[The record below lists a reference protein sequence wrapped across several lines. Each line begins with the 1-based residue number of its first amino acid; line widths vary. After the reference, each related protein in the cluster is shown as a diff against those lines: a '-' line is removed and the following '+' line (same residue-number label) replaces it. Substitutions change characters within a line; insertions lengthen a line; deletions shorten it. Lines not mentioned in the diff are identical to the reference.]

1 MAFTDH
7 YKRASIVLERTV
19 DIESL
24 KDTFNLEVFK
34 ERTWTKLLNPRGDVF
49 EDIIREFFANAYVEG
64 DHINCWVREREFTIS
79 RELIQ
84 DVLEIQPTTLD
95 TSLHYDEKKEKRE
108 PFVQVLEGQLKK
120 RALHMIEFTPKM
132 RALAYI
138 MILNLYPMKNLT
150 TLSAPRTVFLYDLLT
165 HKKIDICSHIY
176 HLFIKSITKRNL
188 RLTLPFLSLV
198 MSLISRVRVKIP
210 SGLSVMQKEKLTNE

>member
-24 KDTFNLEVFK
+24 KDTFILEVFK

-108 PFVQVLEGQLKK
+108 PFVQVLEG
-120 RALHMIEFTPKM
+120 
-132 RALAYI
+132 
-138 MILNLYPMKNLT
+138 
-150 TLSAPRTVFLYDLLT
+150 
-165 HKKIDICSHIY
+165 
-176 HLFIKSITKRNL
+176 
-188 RLTLPFLSLV
+188 
-198 MSLISRVRVKIP
+198 
-210 SGLSVMQKEKLTNE
+210 